1 MQIGIIRKNARGL
14 FVGAVSTL
22 DLGTINIGL
31 NPVQSQN
38 PEAPAYEVMGWR
50 TGASMVNAVKLGAVW
65 EKTYRDGSGTVF
77 LQGQL
82 NDPSFAKP
90 LRVACFTIESG
101 EEKGNMSVV
110 WDDGNRRNR
119 QTSETKEAA
128 ADGDDGL
135 GNSTAR
141 NDQHSQH
148 SFQE

>member
-1 MQIGIIRKNARGL
+1 MENKIAQLKAESLAAKDRSL
-14 FVGAVSTL
+14 TGAKL
-22 DLGTINIGL
+22 DLA
-31 NPVQSQN
+31 VQ
-38 PEAPAYEVMGWR
+38 
-50 TGASMVNAVKLGAVW
+50 
-65 EKTYRDGSGTVF
+65 
-77 LQGQL
+77 LQADNDRL
-82 NDPSFAKP
+82 TNDPSFAKP

-135 GNSTAR
+135 GNSTAG